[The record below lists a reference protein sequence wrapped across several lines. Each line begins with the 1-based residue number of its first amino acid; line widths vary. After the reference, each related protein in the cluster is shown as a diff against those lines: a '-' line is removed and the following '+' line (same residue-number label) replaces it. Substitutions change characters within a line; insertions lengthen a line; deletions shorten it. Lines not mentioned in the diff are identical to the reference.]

1 MFHICMH
8 NYVLISMFVSCILF
22 HATKWT
28 RYYRKETRTNHQKGI
43 TQEIISLNHY
53 NKSMD
58 NLHNNKIP
66 ASRSHNFYIEPVPK
80 GYITEYWAE
89 ILVFKNTSLPIT
101 SKISK

>member
-1 MFHICMH
+1 MEK
-8 NYVLISMFVSCILF
+8 LPQE
-22 HATKWT
+22 K
-28 RYYRKETRTNHQKGI
+28 RTNHKKGI

-53 NKSMD
+53 NQSMD

-66 ASRSHNFYIEPVPK
+66 ASRNHNFYIEPVPK

-101 SKISK
+101 SKFLNN